1 MRRILMLFFLTGL
14 LPPSQALPKWYKGN
28 THTHTINSDGDS
40 APDEVAR
47 WYKEHRYNFVVI
59 SDHNFL
65 TDVSGLN
72 AVMAAREKF
81 LVLSGEE
88 VTDGFTNPEGRSF
101 AIHLNAIN
109 LEQVIPPAGGKSV
122 VEVLQANVDAINA
135 AGAVGHIN
143 HPNFRWSLS
152 LKDMLAVTNYH
163 LYEIANAHPA
173 VNNAGGGGII
183 STEAMWDS
191 LLTQGKLVFGVASDD
206 AHNFQKW
213 GPQYSNPGRG
223 WVWVRCD
230 SLEKNA
236 LSRALDR
243 GDFYSSTGVT
253 LKDIVADDKS
263 LTIEIDPE
271 EDTRYTV
278 YFIGREGKVLSAVY
292 DNPAVYKFTGR
303 EGYVRAKV
311 LDSNG
316 WLAWTQPCTVK
327 GR

>member
-1 MRRILMLFFLTGL
+1 MRRILLMLLIAGL
-14 LPPSQALPKWYKGN
+14 LPLSSAWPKWYKGN

-191 LLTQGKLVFGVASDD
+191 LLTRGKLVFGVASDD